1 MDIRELAEKHLRE
14 KLLPFWEKLKD
25 EENGGFYGYMDF
37 DLNVDKK
44 SVKGCILNSRI
55 LWFFSNAYRM
65 FQDERL
71 ASDARHAYEFMKNY
85 CVDRDYGGV
94 YWSVSYDGRVIDSTK
109 HTYNQA
115 FAIYALASYYDAVG
129 SEEALRLA
137 LQIQSVIEEKCTD
150 EWGYLEAF
158 NRRFEPEDNDK
169 LSENGVMAEKTMNT
183 LLHVM
188 EAYTEYLLACREA
201 GTPESAMAERT
212 EAVSGHESSAA
223 GQEGAVIEDTGAGQ
237 EKGGLCPHEK
247 IVEAKLRWILNLV
260 ETRIYNPELRRQE
273 VFFDLAM
280 NSLIDLH
287 SYGHDIEAA
296 WLIDRRLVDMAA
308 QHQIRMNLFLQNGGP
323 FAVDFLFDVEW
334 RLELSGE
341 RIVDDHKPIAHTLLI
356 IFHIQ
361 NPDLASN
368 ADLVEIHFVL
378 HNDLRIFQDFF
389 QLLNPGLNIPLFIL
403 GGIIFRIFR

>member
-1 MDIRELAEKHLRE
+1 MAGQEFIKEMEDHLKERMI
-14 KLLPFWEKLKD
+14 PFWESLRD
-25 EENGGFYGYMDF
+25 EVYGGYYGYKGF
-37 DLNVDKK
+37 DLAVDERYE
-44 SVKGCILNSRI
+44 KGCILNSRI

-188 EAYTEYLLACREA
+188 EAYTELYRVSSDGRTEKRLCFMLDLLA
-201 GTPESAMAERT
+201 
-212 EAVSGHESSAA
+212 
-223 GQEGAVIEDTGAGQ
+223 D
-237 EKGGLCPHEK
+237 
-247 IVEAKLRWILNLV
+247 KL
-260 ETRIYNPELRRQE
+260 YNPVLKRQE
-273 VFFDLAM
+273 VFFDKTW

-296 WLIDRRLVDMAA
+296 WLTDRCL
-308 QHQIRMNLFLQNGGP
+308 
-323 FAVDFLFDVEW
+323 DVLGNQGYSDKLTPITRALTGKVYEKAY
-334 RLELSGE
+334 RESSLLNEAE
-341 RIVDDHKPIAHTLLI
+341 RGVDDTTRVWWVQAEAVVGFYNGWQRQPEHTEYLEAAKEIWSYICNHMIDPRPGSEWFWSLDGGHRPMEKPIVEPWKCPYHNGRMCMEMI
-356 IFHIQ
+356 RRSSMQ
-361 NPDLASN
+361 NKSDK
-368 ADLVEIHFVL
+368 
-378 HNDLRIFQDFF
+378 R
-389 QLLNPGLNIPLFIL
+389 
-403 GGIIFRIFR
+403 